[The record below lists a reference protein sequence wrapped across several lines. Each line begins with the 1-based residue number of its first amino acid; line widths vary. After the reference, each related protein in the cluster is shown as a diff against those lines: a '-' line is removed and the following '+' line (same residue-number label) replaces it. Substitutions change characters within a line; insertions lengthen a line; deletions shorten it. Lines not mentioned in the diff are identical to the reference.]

1 MHFAHRRM
9 WLIEGLKE
17 TRQRTV
23 NTLTWISVRSGR
35 NGGVTLHYRHTL
47 AVPISATVFTREP
60 PLSVP
65 RRLKSGTTPAT
76 GVDVTRLPGHLK
88 YRTSCG
94 TSVVPT
100 QGRFLLLA
108 VHRPRLS
115 TQHKPSAIEVVHRH
129 NQQQRIIHHFPE
141 STEVRRLEEFR
152 SQHGQLSQPSG
163 LLPECEDLI
172 VVPP

>member
-65 RRLKSGTTPAT
+65 RRLKAGTTPAT

-94 TSVVPT
+94 ISVVPT
-100 QGRFLLLA
+100 PGRVVLLA
-108 VHRPRLS
+108 VHRHRLS
-115 TQHKPSAIEVVHRH
+115 AQHEPGAIEGVDGHI
-129 NQQQRIIHHFPE
+129 QQQRMIHHFPE

-152 SQHGQLSQPSG
+152 GQHGQITQRSG